1 MRDVSAIVVGPGSL
15 GAMLAEVLAAHPA
28 VGRLVIAGRSEE
40 RCRAVA
46 GQCRAVAGAL
56 GRRPD
61 VQAAT
66 EWDGDGHDL
75 AVLAPSMQSWWV
87 LAGLP
92 AERRAP
98 LEAVG
103 LGAWLPFH
111 LAPLLEVCERLG
123 GGPFTVV
130 ASYPDATGPV
140 LAAAGHRV
148 DCGLGNVA
156 ELAAKFP
163 QPVRMAAHHALCP
176 FAFQSYGSA
185 DGDLPP
191 FLIDPDM
198 PDAEAILRSPWPLLP
213 GQDMHRVTA
222 ATARAL
228 FDALLGDLPTAVN
241 VPALGGLPGGYPALA
256 AGLSVWPDLPWPLEA
271 AREVNERAARWDG
284 IQQIDAYGTVTLT
297 QQAADVL
304 HERLGYAAG
313 PLRPTDAGAAAAE
326 LQARFLA
333 YAEG

>member
-66 EWDGDGHDL
+66 EWDGDGRDL

-123 GGPFTVV
+123 GVPFTVI

-198 PDAEAILRSPWPLLP
+198 PDAEAIC
-213 GQDMHRVTA
+213 
-222 ATARAL
+222 ARRGR
-228 FDALLGDLPTAVN
+228 FC
-241 VPALGGLPGGYPALA
+241 PARTCTG
-256 AGLSVWPDLPWPLEA
+256 
-271 AREVNERAARWDG
+271 
-284 IQQIDAYGTVTLT
+284 
-297 QQAADVL
+297 
-304 HERLGYAAG
+304 
-313 PLRPTDAGAAAAE
+313 
-326 LQARFLA
+326 
-333 YAEG
+333 

>member
-15 GAMLAEVLAAHPA
+15 GAMLAEVLACHPR
-28 VGRLVIAGRSEE
+28 VGRLVVAGRRRE
-40 RCRAVA
+40 RCEAVA

-56 GRRPD
+56 GRRP
-61 VQAAT
+61 VVEAAT
-66 EWDGDGHDL
+66 EWNGDGHDL

-98 LEAVG
+98 LEAAG

-123 GGPFTVV
+123 DGPFTVI

-140 LAAAGHRV
+140 LAACGHRV

-163 QPVRMAAHHALCP
+163 GPVRLAAHHALCP
-176 FAFQSYGSA
+176 FAFQTYGCA

-191 FLIDPDM
+191 FLIEPDL
-198 PDAEAILRSPWPLLP
+198 PDAEAVMRSPWPLLP
-213 GQDMHRVTA
+213 GQDLHRVTA
-222 ATARAL
+222 ATAGAL
-228 FDALLGDLPTAVN
+228 FGALLHDAPLPVN
-241 VPALGGLPGGYPALA
+241 VPAPRGLPGGYPAR
-256 AGLSVWPDLPWPLEA
+256 AGDLTLELDLPWPLEQ
-271 AREVNERAARWDG
+271 ARDVNERAARWDG
-284 IQQIDAYGTVTLT
+284 IQTIDVDGTVTLT
-297 QQAADVL
+297 KQAAGVL
-304 HERLGYAAG
+304 RDLLAYEAG
-313 PLRPTDAGAAAAE
+313 PLRPGDAAAAAEE
-326 LQARFLA
+326 LQARFTA
-333 YAEG
+333 YAKG